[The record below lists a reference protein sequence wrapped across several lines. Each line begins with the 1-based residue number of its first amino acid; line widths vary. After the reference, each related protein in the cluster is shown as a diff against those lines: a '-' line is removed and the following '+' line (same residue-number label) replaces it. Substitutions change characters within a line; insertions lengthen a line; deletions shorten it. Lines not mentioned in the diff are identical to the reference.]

1 MLKKTIVLQ
10 GIYHNGK
17 ARFKIKGGFFDKIA
31 DPTIENIC
39 IQTAIQQIFSLLGS
53 KAEETKKTLFF
64 NELVSP
70 SVVKY
75 LDYWI
80 KKKKM
85 MFFVWKGQ
93 YGHIFTFFAP
103 FISHS
108 FEIDELL
115 EELLDLTTIDPN
127 LRSCCG
133 VNDDLMSYDVT
144 RASAHALEVIGQQA
158 NSGPSHVAFVGSGT
172 SLSKAIRRVSSIMS
186 Y

>member
-17 ARFKIKGGFFDKIA
+17 AKFKINGGFFGKIG
-31 DPTIENIC
+31 DPTIENPC
-39 IQTAIQQIFSLLGS
+39 VQTAIHQIFSLLGRRS
-53 KAEETKKTLFF
+53 DEVKKTLCF

-80 KKKKM
+80 KKEKM

-93 YGHIFTFFAP
+93 YGHIFAFFSP
-103 FISHS
+103 FISPS
-108 FEIDELL
+108 FEIDDLL
-115 EELLDLTTIDPN
+115 EELLDITTIDPN

-144 RASAHALEVIGQQA
+144 RASAHALEVIGHQA
-158 NSGPSHVAFVGSGT
+158 NSGASHVAFVGSGT
-172 SLSKAIRRVSSIMS
+172 SLRKAIRRVSSIMS
-186 Y
+186 C

>member
-1 MLKKTIVLQ
+1 MPNNTVVLQ

-17 ARFKIKGGFFDKIA
+17 ARFKIKGGFFGKIA
-31 DPTIENIC
+31 DPAIENSC
-39 IQTAIQQIFSLLGS
+39 VQTAIHQIFSLLGK
-53 KAEETKKTLFF
+53 KADEVKKTLCF

-80 KKKKM
+80 KKEKM

-93 YGHIFTFFAP
+93 HGHIFAFFAP
-103 FISHS
+103 FISPS

-127 LRSCCG
+127 LRSCTG
-133 VNDDLMSYDVT
+133 AKDDLTSYEVT
-144 RASAHALEVIGQQA
+144 RASAHALEVIGLQA
-158 NSGPSHVAFVGSGT
+158 NSDASHVAFVGSGAN
-172 SLSKAIRRVSSIMS
+172 LDEAIRGVSSIMS
-186 Y
+186 C